1 MGKIWMPGGGGGG
14 ASSDDC
20 TLMRAAVP
28 KGLTAVTADS
38 DDEALEGTLDTD
50 TTLADSQALSGQ
62 TFLKWNPQT
71 KLFEK
76 HTGGM
81 ANKGAWTGSVAMN
94 GSITIPAGFHNGS
107 GNVKGP
113 VITNRGNYG
122 GTGNSRGNDTS
133 GKRMWVKVPGGYY
146 NENAQVFLNWSDI
159 CSMAGLTADKLKKDV
174 SIMGITGTFEG
185 FIPGPYDVYNRG
197 SWGTGYGTKSI
208 FGSSPTFELS
218 NIFISSKDSSGFM
231 IFISKQGSDI
241 VMQPYRT
248 INIVFD
254 SDLGAFPDVNVIEL
268 SVGNMSISTT
278 PSKTEKTISLDITGI
293 NSAENITF
301 SGGGRN
307 GSTYCNIYRIYFT

>member
-1 MGKIWMPGGGGGG
+1 MAMGIWLPGGGGGDFDAITAGAGDVLAGKVILDSEGEPLTGTMPERGSWNSSELAAG
-14 ASSDDC
+14 ASVTIPGGHHSGSG
-20 TLMRAAVP
+20 
-28 KGLTAVTADS
+28 KVTAKS
-38 DDEALEGTLDTD
+38 LSAQTSGTAT
-50 TTLADSQALSGQ
+50 AAQILSGK
-62 TFLKWNPQT
+62 T
-71 KLFEK
+71 
-76 HTGGM
+76 
-81 ANKGAWTGSVAMN
+81 AWVNGSEVTGSMA
-94 GSITIPAGFHNGS
+94 
-107 GNVKGP
+107 
-113 VITNRGNYG
+113 NRGNYG

-133 GKRMWVKVPGGYY
+133 GQRMWVKVPGGYY
-146 NENAQVFLNWSDI
+146 NENAQVFLNWADI
-159 CSMAGLTADKLKKDV
+159 RSMAGLTPDKIKKNV

-197 SWGTGYGTKSI
+197 SWGIGYGTKSI
-208 FGSSPTFELS
+208 SGSSPNFELS
-218 NIFISSKDSSGFM
+218 NIFISSKASSGFM

-293 NSAENITF
+293 NSAESITF

>member
-1 MGKIWMPGGGGGG
+1 MARIWMKPSGGN
-14 ASSDDC
+14 STD
-20 TLMRAAVP
+20 
-28 KGLTAVTADS
+28 LTAVTAT
-38 DDEALEGTLDTD
+38 A
-50 TTLADSQALSGQ
+50 ADVLQGKVIIGANGKPL
-62 TFLKWNPQT
+62 
-71 KLFEK
+71 
-76 HTGGM
+76 TGNM

-94 GSITIPAGFHNGS
+94 GTVTIPAGYHNGS
-107 GNVKGP
+107 GKVTGP
-113 VITNRGNYG
+113 AITNRGNYG
-122 GTGNSRGNDTS
+122 GAGNSRGNDTS
-133 GKRMWVKVPGGYY
+133 GQRMWVKVPGGYY

-159 CSMAGLTADKLKKDV
+159 CSMAGLTADKIKKNV

-185 FIPGPYDVYNRG
+185 FIPGSLDIYNRG
-197 SWGTGYGTKSI
+197 AWGAGYGTKSI
-208 FGSSPTFELS
+208 SGGYPTFEPS
-218 NIFISSKDSSGFM
+218 NISISSKVSSGFM

-293 NSAENITF
+293 NSAESITF

>member
-1 MGKIWMPGGGGGG
+1 
-14 ASSDDC
+14 
-20 TLMRAAVP
+20 
-28 KGLTAVTADS
+28 
-38 DDEALEGTLDTD
+38 
-50 TTLADSQALSGQ
+50 
-62 TFLKWNPQT
+62 
-71 KLFEK
+71 
-76 HTGGM
+76 
-81 ANKGAWTGSVAMN
+81 MN
-94 GSITIPAGFHNGS
+94 GSEATGS
-107 GNVKGP
+107 MA
-113 VITNRGNYG
+113 NRGNYG

-133 GKRMWVKVPGGYY
+133 GQRMWVKVPGGYY
-146 NENAQVFLNWSDI
+146 NENAQVFLNWADI
-159 CSMAGLTADKLKKDV
+159 RSMAGLTPDKIKKNV

-197 SWGTGYGTKSI
+197 SWGIGYGTKSI
-208 FGSSPTFELS
+208 SGSSPTFELS
-218 NIFISSKDSSGFM
+218 NIFISSKASSGFM

-293 NSAENITF
+293 NSAESITF

>member
-1 MGKIWMPGGGGGG
+1 
-14 ASSDDC
+14 
-20 TLMRAAVP
+20 
-28 KGLTAVTADS
+28 
-38 DDEALEGTLDTD
+38 
-50 TTLADSQALSGQ
+50 
-62 TFLKWNPQT
+62 
-71 KLFEK
+71 
-76 HTGGM
+76 
-81 ANKGAWTGSVAMN
+81 
-94 GSITIPAGFHNGS
+94 
-107 GNVKGP
+107 
-113 VITNRGNYG
+113 
-122 GTGNSRGNDTS
+122 
-133 GKRMWVKVPGGYY
+133 
-146 NENAQVFLNWSDI
+146 
-159 CSMAGLTADKLKKDV
+159 
-174 SIMGITGTFEG
+174 MGITGTFEG

-208 FGSSPTFELS
+208 SGSSPTFELS
-218 NIFISSKDSSGFM
+218 NIFISSKASSGFM